1 MSRPPIIAVL
11 CCLPVAAG
19 TDDSFL
25 LRGATI
31 HTVSGADVPN
41 GAVLVRDGRIVEVGA
56 RIRRP
61 KGVRVIES
69 KGLHVYP
76 GMIDSA
82 TTIGLTEIGS
92 VRETIDVSELGD
104 YNPQLRA
111 VVAINPASEHIPV
124 TRANGITTVVS
135 TPEGGVISGQ
145 AALIHLDGWTW
156 EEMEVLRS
164 AAMALQFPVIR
175 VRISPSIP
183 PERRVPYREARKKY
197 EAQLRD
203 LHDFFEQARR

>member
-1 MSRPPIIAVL
+1 MRAVVLTVL
-11 CCLPVAAG
+11 CCLPVAAD
-19 TDDSFL
+19 TDDTFL
-25 LRGATI
+25 LRGATV

-41 GAVLVRDGRIVEVGA
+41 GAVLVRDGRIVEVAA

-92 VRETIDVSELGD
+92 VRETIDVRALGD
-104 YNPQLRA
+104 YNPQLRTA
-111 VVAINPASEHIPV
+111 VAINPASEHIPV
-124 TRANGITTVVS
+124 TRANGITTVIS
-135 TPEGGVISGQ
+135 APGGGVISGQ
-145 AALIHLDGWTW
+145 VALVHLDGWTW

-175 VRISPSIP
+175 VRVSPSTP
-183 PERRVPYREARKKY
+183 PARRVPYREATVVSNK
-197 EAQLRD
+197 
-203 LHDFFEQARR
+203 